1 MSRRDACAA
10 VEDALGHRF
19 ARRDLFERALTH
31 ASFSGGKAE
40 VRDLERLEFLG
51 DRVLGLLTAE
61 ELWRRYPGL
70 AEGELAPRLNAL
82 VRKETCAAAARAW
95 GVGPALRLS
104 KGEEKNGGRD
114 RDGVLGDACEALL
127 GALYVDGG
135 LGAARRAYESFWLGR
150 FDAIADTHE
159 EPKTVLQEWAQEHGH
174 GTPRYET
181 IGRRGPDH
189 APLFRVRVQA
199 GDLAAEEAEGPSK
212 QAAQT
217 EAATRFL
224 LREGVWKAGPR
235 G

>member
-1 MSRRDACAA
+1 MSPKDARAT
-10 VEDALGHRF
+10 VEAALGHRF

-61 ELWRRYPGL
+61 ELWRRYPDL
-70 AEGELAPRLNAL
+70 DEGDLAPRLNAL

-135 LGAARRAYESFWLGR
+135 LEAARAAYDTFWMDR
-150 FDAIADTHE
+150 FDDIAGGHE

-181 IGRRGPDH
+181 LARRGPDH
-189 APLFRVRVQA
+189 APLFTVRVAA
-199 GDLAAEEAEGPSK
+199 GDLAPTEAEGTSK

-217 EAATRFL
+217 EAATKLL
-224 LREGVWKAGPR
+224 LREGVWKDGPR
-235 G
+235 